1 MQLMYDIIINVMR
14 MTSAKLCEKYRF
26 FFDYRRQRIDKSR
39 VSGMRKVCLRKSRK
53 F

>member
-26 FFDYRRQRIDKSR
+26 FSIIEDKE
-39 VSGMRKVCLRKSRK
+39 
-53 F
+53 